1 MRVSDTRLAVSR
13 AVRWVR
19 VCRVCR
25 AVWCVHAE
33 SPQPSPYPRQRAP
46 AAYVQRVS
54 RADSF
59 VVCSARALCAAL
71 HGDAACRMPLARRAR
86 HPSMGSVES
95 GAGAVAL
102 LGAVGAPMARPFRE
116 PLRQAVGECP
126 TGHCQ
131 ALHLRRPRCCRSPRL
146 RRDRRSSRAS
156 RGSARTSRCS
166 GAPRWVVRSQRVT
179 CRGGCRAACHTCV
192 VRCPH
197 CRAKHAE
204 GPLRSWDAGSRPS
217 ARASLRRAVGRKPG
231 CPRAASTC
239 RMHACP
245 ACAAL
250 VISSATLR
258 CAAGTCRPSAHA
270 SAETA
275 STRRSAPRPQTPTAR
290 SGWRPLRR
298 PPRERRLRRT
308 TRSRWWAR
316 RLYCTVSRRAASTA
330 RCG

>member
-1 MRVSDTRLAVSR
+1 MCAACAAPCGACMQSR
-13 AVRWVR
+13 HSRHRIRGSA
-19 VCRVCR
+19 
-25 AVWCVHAE
+25 
-33 SPQPSPYPRQRAP
+33 PP

-71 HGDAACRMPLARRAR
+71 HGDAACRMPLASRAR
-86 HPSMGSVES
+86 HPSTGSAAS

-102 LGAVGAPMARPFRE
+102 LGAVGAPMARPLRE
-116 PLRQAVGECP
+116 PLRQAVGAP
-126 TGHCQ
+126 LATAKHFPAQ
-131 ALHLRRPRCCRSPRL
+131 ACLLGLAGTEAHVCAGTAGLRERAAAALGRAAAQVRHGGWCALS
-146 RRDRRSSRAS
+146 AS
-156 RGSARTSRCS
+156 RVA
-166 GAPRWVVRSQRVT
+166 ADAVPR
-179 CRGGCRAACHTCV
+179 AMLCV
-192 VRCPH
+192 VRCLH
-197 CRAKHAE
+197 CRAEHAE
-204 GPLRSWDAGSRPS
+204 GPLRSWDAVAHLRALRCG
-217 ARASLRRAVGRKPG
+217 ARSAVGRAAHG
-231 CPRAASTC
+231 LRAPA
-239 RMHACP
+239 ACP
-245 ACAAL
+245 AACPDCAAL

-258 CAAGTCRPSAHA
+258 CAAGTCRPFAHA

-298 PPRERRLRRT
+298 PPRGRRLRRT